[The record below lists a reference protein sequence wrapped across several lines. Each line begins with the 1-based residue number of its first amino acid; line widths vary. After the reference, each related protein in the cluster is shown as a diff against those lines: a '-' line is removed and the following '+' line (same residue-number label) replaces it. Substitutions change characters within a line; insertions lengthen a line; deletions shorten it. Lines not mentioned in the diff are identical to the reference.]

1 MIVQIAIPVKEIV
14 DRISALIFLNGLFLW
29 NFKFHFG
36 SVFRI
41 MKLEYEIFS

>member
-1 MIVQIAIPVKEIV
+1 MLVMIVQTAIPVKEIV
-14 DRISALIFLNGLFLW
+14 YRISALTFLNGLFLW

-41 MKLEYEIFS
+41 IKRE

>member
-1 MIVQIAIPVKEIV
+1 MLVMIVQAAIPVKET
-14 DRISALIFLNGLFLW
+14 DNRISALMFLVDLFLW

-41 MKLEYEIFS
+41 TNIE